1 MRGKEMKLSFK
12 QQNSEQGS
20 VLIVA
25 LFILVILTLLGIL
38 ATTTTETEIH
48 IAGNEKF
55 HKIAFQ
61 NADSGVYSSPKV
73 ISGAF
78 DGGADPAWAGV
89 TYLGPAG
96 TFYREIMGFDPHDAA
111 PDIGFTLGGHNITV
125 DVNRVGQE
133 IIPGGSAEFA
143 SGAEGVGS
151 GSSGGVGILY
161 DMDSLGEGP
170 SAALSNVDAMYRKVI
185 GTAGGL

>member
-1 MRGKEMKLSFK
+1 MRGKEMILSFK
-12 QQNSEQGS
+12 QQKSERGS

-25 LFILVILTLLGIL
+25 LFILVILTLLGIM

-73 ISGAF
+73 ISAAF
-78 DGGADPAWAGV
+78 DAGAAPTWAGV
-89 TYLGPAG
+89 TYLAPAN

-111 PDIGFTLGGHNITV
+111 PDIAFILGGYDITV

-133 IIPGGSAEFA
+133 IIPGGSAEFG

-161 DMDSLGEGP
+161 DIDSLGEGP

>member
-1 MRGKEMKLSFK
+1 MKLAFTHSK
-12 QQNSEQGS
+12 HEEGS

-25 LFILVILTLLGIL
+25 LFMLVILTLLGIM
-38 ATTTTETEIH
+38 ATTTTETEIQ

-61 NADSGVYSSPKV
+61 NADSGVFSTPKV

-89 TYLGPAG
+89 TYLGAG
-96 TFYREIMGFDPHDAA
+96 DTFYREIMGFDGYDPAA
-111 PDIGFTLGGHNITV
+111 DIRFTLGGHNV
-125 DVNRVGQE
+125 DVDVKHAGQV

-143 SGAEGVGS
+143 SGSEGVGT
-151 GSSGGVGILY
+151 GSAGGVGILY
-161 DMDSLGEGP
+161 EMDSLGQGP
-170 SAALSNVDAMYRKVI
+170 SAALSNVDAVYRKVI

>member
-1 MRGKEMKLSFK
+1 MRGNEMKLSFK
-12 QQNSEQGS
+12 QPNTEQGS

-78 DGGADPAWAGV
+78 DGGAAPAWAGV
-89 TYLGPAG
+89 TYLDTPDS
-96 TFYREIMGFDPHDAA
+96 FYREIMGFDPHDAA
-111 PDIGFTLGGHNITV
+111 PDIGFTLGGYDITV

-170 SAALSNVDAMYRKVI
+170 SAALSNVNAVYRKVI

>member
-1 MRGKEMKLSFK
+1 MKLSFAHSK
-12 QQNSEQGS
+12 HEEGS

-25 LFILVILTLLGIL
+25 LFILVILTLLGIM
-38 ATTTTETEIH
+38 ATTTTETEIQ

-61 NADSGVYSSPKV
+61 NADSGVFSTPKV

-89 TYLGPAG
+89 TYLGAG
-96 TFYREIMGFDPHDAA
+96 DTFYREIMGFDAYDPF
-111 PDIGFTLGGHNITV
+111 PDIRFTLGGHNVDV
-125 DVNRVGQE
+125 DVNRTGQV
-133 IIPGGSAEFA
+133 IIAGGSAEFS
-143 SGAEGVGS
+143 SGSEGVGT
-151 GSSGGVGILY
+151 GSAGGVGILY
-161 DMDSLGEGP
+161 EMDSLGQGP
-170 SAALSNVDAMYRKVI
+170 NAALSNVDAVYRKVI

>member
-1 MRGKEMKLSFK
+1 MRGNEMKLSF
-12 QQNSEQGS
+12 QQPNTEQGS

-25 LFILVILTLLGIL
+25 LFMLVILTLLGIM
-38 ATTTTETEIH
+38 ATTTTEVEIQ

-61 NADSGVYSSPKV
+61 NADSGIYSSPKV

-78 DGGADPAWAGV
+78 DGGAAPGWAGV
-89 TYLGPAG
+89 TYLGTPDS
-96 TFYREIMGFDPHDAA
+96 FYREIMGFDPYDPA
-111 PDIGFTLGGHNITV
+111 PDLQFVLGGYNIDV

-133 IIPGGSAEFA
+133 IIPGGSAEFS

-170 SAALSNVDAMYRKVI
+170 SAALSNVDARYRKVI

>member
-1 MRGKEMKLSFK
+1 MKLSIK

-25 LFILVILTLLGIL
+25 LFILVILTLLGIM

-73 ISGAF
+73 ITGAF

-89 TYLGPAG
+89 TYLGPAD
-96 TFYREIMGFDPHDAA
+96 TFYREIMGFDPHDVA
-111 PDIGFTLGGHNITV
+111 PDIAFALGGHNITV
-125 DVNRVGQE
+125 DVNRVGTE

-151 GSSGGVGILY
+151 
-161 DMDSLGEGP
+161 
-170 SAALSNVDAMYRKVI
+170 
-185 GTAGGL
+185 

>member
-1 MRGKEMKLSFK
+1 MKLSFK

-25 LFILVILTLLGIL
+25 LFMLVILTLLGIM

-61 NADSGVYSSPKV
+61 NADSGIYSSPKV

-78 DGGADPAWAGV
+78 EGGAAPAWAGV
-89 TYLGPAG
+89 IYLDTPVS
-96 TFYREIMGFDPHDAA
+96 FYREIMGFDPHDVA

-125 DVNRVGQE
+125 DVNRVGEE

-170 SAALSNVDAMYRKVI
+170 SAALSNVNAMYRKVI

>member
-1 MRGKEMKLSFK
+1 MKMSFTFK
-12 QQNSEQGS
+12 PIGHEKGS
-20 VLIVA
+20 VMIVA
-25 LFILVILTLLGIL
+25 LFILIILTLLGIM
-38 ATTTTETEIH
+38 ATTTTETEIR
-48 IAGNEKF
+48 IAGNQKF

-78 DGGADPAWAGV
+78 DGGAEPAWAGV
-89 TYLGPAG
+89 TYLGAGG
-96 TFYREIMGFDPHDAA
+96 TFYREIMGYDPYDSA
-111 PDIGFTLGGHNITV
+111 PDLRFILGGYNIDV
-125 DVNRVGQE
+125 DVNRAGQE

-143 SGAEGVGS
+143 SGAEGIGS
-151 GSSGGVGILY
+151 GSAGGVGILY

-170 SAALSNVDAMYRKVI
+170 SAALSYVEAVYRKVV

>member
-1 MRGKEMKLSFK
+1 MGGKEMKLSFK
-12 QQNSEQGS
+12 QPNPEEGS

-61 NADSGVYSSPKV
+61 NADSGVYSTPKV

-78 DGGADPAWAGV
+78 DGGAAPAWAGV
-89 TYLGPAG
+89 TYLDTPD
-96 TFYREIMGFDPHDAA
+96 TFYNEIMGFDAHDPA
-111 PDIGFTLGGHNITV
+111 PDIQFVLGGHNIDV
-125 DVNRVGQE
+125 DVDRVGQE

-143 SGAEGVGS
+143 SGAEGIGS
-151 GSSGGVGILY
+151 GSAGGVGILY

-170 SAALSNVDAMYRKVI
+170 SAALSNVGAVYRKVI